1 MKPRPHRLGFFLKKF
16 FVMKILVV
24 CLGNI
29 CRSPMAEGIL
39 RKKSLETEK
48 NWTIDSAGTSN
59 YHIGEAPD
67 SRATQKSAKYD
78 VDISNLRG
86 RQFSKSDFD
95 KFDLI
100 LAMDESNYSD
110 ILRMARNEFDQ
121 EKVKMI
127 LNYTHPGKN
136 LAVTDPYYGG
146 DASFEEV
153 YKLLNDACD
162 KIIEDF
168 G

>member
-1 MKPRPHRLGFFLKKF
+1 
-16 FVMKILVV
+16 MKIVMV

-29 CRSPMAEGIL
+29 CRSPTAEGIL
-39 RKKSLETEK
+39 RKKSLEAGK

-67 SRATQKSAKYD
+67 SRATQKAAKYD

-95 KFDLI
+95 QFDLI

-110 ILRMARNEFDQ
+110 IIRMARNEFDQ

-127 LNYTHPGKN
+127 LNFTHPGKN
-136 LAVTDPYYGG
+136 LAVPDPYYGG
-146 DASFEEV
+146 DAGFEEV
-153 YKLLNDACD
+153 YKLLSDACD
-162 KIIEDF
+162 KIFEDF